1 MNTDMPVRPWFERL
15 LATCLAQK
23 LLVMLLAA
31 LLLLAGV
38 AYAPFGWKT
47 GMPLEPVAVDAIPN
61 LGENQQI
68 VFTDWPGR
76 SPQDVQDQLTY
87 PLSVALMGVP
97 GVKDVRSVSMFGF
110 SSIAVIFDDNTEF
123 YWSRT
128 RLLEKLASLAP
139 GTLPDGVQPTL
150 GPDAT
155 ALGQVYLYT
164 LEGRDPTGRTTGG
177 WDLDELRTVQDWYL
191 STGLLAAEGISEV
204 ASIGGYVREYQVEVN
219 PDLLRIFQVSLADV
233 SDAVMASNLDV
244 SAGSREINGAEYLI
258 RGVGYIKTLAD
269 IEQAVVRLAADNTP
283 IRVSDVARVQLGPAA
298 RRGALDVNGA
308 EAVGGVVTVR
318 EGYNPRR
325 AIENV
330 KRRLD
335 EVSRGLPAK
344 AVIDWQQV
352 SASEV
357 ASFAALQQLP
367 AWQGRDS
374 ASQQAWLNYLRTTPG
389 DAWPAWLTLSQL
401 TVVPFYDRSEL
412 IDETLGTLQDA
423 LTQQLLVTIVVV
435 LALLLH
441 FRAALAVSLML
452 PLAVLLSFI
461 TMKWLAVDANIVA
474 LAGIA
479 IAIGTIV
486 DMGIIVSENLLRQR
500 QQEPDLSS
508 IALVK
513 KAGAEVGPAI
523 LTAISTTVISFLPV
537 FTMTG
542 AEGKLFG
549 PLAYTKTF
557 VLLAAALL
565 ALTVLPVI
573 LCLLFKWRRS
583 ELSSHWQR
591 WLSSSRRWWLL
602 LALIIIFVWSGYSLL
617 GWATLFYGLVL
628 LAHSHLGHR
637 LWSHLQHQQPALAQ
651 RILRL
656 RQRLAHLRTPW
667 LWSLGH
673 KLLILAVL
681 VAAVSILSQVWL
693 PLGPMAGQFANWSFV
708 SLLLLLV
715 LGGFLLFLWSYP
727 FLLALFLRVK
737 VLFLCLPLLIIGYG
751 TTVWL
756 GAQQTLGWVPALY
769 AGLGGDANHIRHS
782 ESWVHLTHR
791 YPGLGREFMPAL
803 DEGAFLLMP
812 SLMPHASIGEALAI
826 LQQQDAAIAAIP
838 EVRSVVGKIGRAET
852 ALDPAPLG
860 MIETLIQYHS
870 EFKTDERGRRRYF
883 KVDSQSGDFI
893 RDTNGE
899 LIEDAKGRPYRQW
912 REHIQSPDDI
922 WQEIVRAAQ
931 VPGVTSAPKLQP
943 IETRLL
949 MLQTGMRAAMGVKL
963 SAPDL
968 ETLDGLAVE
977 LEQLLR
983 QAPGVQ
989 SASVSAER
997 VVGQPY
1003 LEVVPDR
1010 AAIARYGL
1018 SMQQVQQNLAAAVG
1032 GMEAGRTVEGR
1043 ERYGIT
1049 VRYMRE
1055 RRDSLEQL
1063 SEILIDTP
1071 AGYPVPLTQLAEI
1084 RYQRGPQMIRAEN
1097 TFLTAY
1103 VTFGGL
1109 SGWAEVDVV
1118 DAVAGYLQQAIASG
1132 DWQLPAGASYSFA
1145 GSFEHQQRASNTLQ
1159 WVIPLSLVLIFM
1171 LLYLQFQQ
1179 VTTALMI
1186 FSSIAV
1192 AWAGGFIAL
1201 DLFAQPWFLNI
1212 DWFETNMRQLFQ
1224 LQSYHLSIAVWV
1236 GFLALF
1242 GIAVDDGVVM
1252 ATYLKQQFATLKPAS
1267 RSEVRELVM
1276 QAALKRIRPCLM
1288 TSATTIL
1295 ALLPVL
1301 SSTGRGADLMIPMA
1315 IPTLGGMLFVLL
1327 SVFMVP
1333 VLYAAREEW
1342 RLRD

>member
-1 MNTDMPVRPWFERL
+1 MHTDTGSVGRSPWFDRL
-15 LATCLAQK
+15 MQSCLQQK
-23 LLVMLLAA
+23 LLVLLMAG
-31 LLLLAGV
+31 LLLVAGV
-38 AYAPFGWKT
+38 AFAPFGWKT

-76 SPQDVQDQLTY
+76 SPQDVEDQISY

-97 GVKDVRSVSMFGF
+97 GVKDVRSLSMFGF
-110 SSIAVIFDDNTEF
+110 SSIAVIFDDSVEF

-128 RLLEKLASLAP
+128 RLLEKLASLPPDA
-139 GTLPDGVQPTL
+139 LPDGVQPTL

-155 ALGQVYLYT
+155 ALGQVFLYT
-164 LEGRDPTGRTTGG
+164 LEGRDPAGNTTSG
-177 WDLDELRTVQDWYL
+177 WDLDELRSVQDWYL
-191 STGLLAAEGISEV
+191 RTGLLAAEGISEV
-204 ASIGGYVREYQVEVN
+204 ASIGGYQREYQVEVD
-219 PDLLRIFQVSLADV
+219 PDLLRMHRVTLSQVTS
-233 SDAVMASNLDV
+233 AVMAANLDV
-244 SAGSREINGAEYLI
+244 SAGSRELNGVEYLI
-258 RGVGYIKTLAD
+258 RGVGFVKQLSD
-269 IEQAVVRLAADNTP
+269 IEQAVVRLAPDNTP
-283 IRVSDVARVQLGPAA
+283 IRVADVARVQFGPAE

-318 EGYNPRR
+318 EGYNPRQ
-325 AIENV
+325 AIANV

-335 EVSRGLPAK
+335 EVQRGLPAK

-352 SASEV
+352 TAAEV
-357 ASFAALQQLP
+357 DAFARDWQLP
-367 AWQGRDS
+367 AWQGRDPTV
-374 ASQQAWLNYLRTTPG
+374 QDDWLGFLRAQPA
-389 DAWPAWLTLSQL
+389 DSWPSWLTLSQL
-401 TVVPFYDRSEL
+401 TVVPFYDRSGL

-423 LTQQLLVTIVVV
+423 LSQQLLVTVVVV

-452 PLAVLLSFI
+452 PMAVLLSFI
-461 TMKWLAVDANIVA
+461 AMKWLAVDANIVA

-500 QQEPDLSS
+500 QQQPDLTA
-508 IALVK
+508 IAAVRR
-513 KAGAEVGPAI
+513 AGHEVGPAI
-523 LTAISTTVISFLPV
+523 VTAISTTVISFLPV

-557 VLLAAALL
+557 VLLSAALL
-565 ALTVLPVI
+565 ALTVLPV
-573 LCLLFKWRRS
+573 LLALLFRWRKADAWQAWQQHL
-583 ELSSHWQR
+583 LSSA
-591 WLSSSRRWWLL
+591 RWWLL
-602 LALIIIFVWSGYSLL
+602 AAFVLLAIWFGSALLWLASLFYAAVLLWSGYRASVWKKLQPFPLCQSIERRLRAFGQRYSLPAALLWRL
-617 GWATLFYGLVL
+617 GHGLLVILVL
-628 LAHSHLGHR
+628 LA
-637 LWSHLQHQQPALAQ
+637 
-651 RILRL
+651 
-656 RQRLAHLRTPW
+656 
-667 LWSLGH
+667 
-673 KLLILAVL
+673 AVTL
-681 VAAVSILSQVWL
+681 LSQVWL
-693 PLGPMAGQFANWSFV
+693 PLGPLAGSLANWGFV
-708 SLLLLLV
+708 TMLLAGV
-715 LGGFLLFLWSYP
+715 LGFFMLFLWGYP
-727 FLLALFLRVK
+727 WLLATFLRLKWLFLALP
-737 VLFLCLPLLIIGYG
+737 VLVIGFG
-751 TTVWL
+751 LTVWL
-756 GAQQTLGWVPALY
+756 GAQQTLGWLP
-769 AGLGGDANHIRHS
+769 GHWQHS
-782 ESWVHLTHR
+782 ERWPSSLYHKLTHR

-812 SLMPHASIGEALAI
+812 SLMPHASIGEALAV

-870 EFKTDERGRRRYF
+870 EFKTDAAGRRLAFRY
-883 KVDSQSGDFI
+883 DNRAGDFV
-893 RDTNGE
+893 RDEQGE
-899 LIEDAKGRPYRQW
+899 LIEDPRGRPYRQW
-912 REHIQSPDDI
+912 REHILSPDDI

-931 VPGVTSAPKLQP
+931 LPGVTSAPKLQP

-968 ETLDGLAVE
+968 ATLDQLAVE

-989 SASVSAER
+989 AASVSAER
-997 VVGQPY
+997 IVGQPY
-1003 LEVVPDR
+1003 LEIHPDR
-1010 AAIARYGL
+1010 AAIARYGV
-1018 SMQQVQQNLAAAVG
+1018 SMQQVQQAIATAIG
-1032 GMEAGRTVEGR
+1032 GMEVGRTVEGR

-1049 VRYMRE
+1049 VRYQRE
-1055 RRDSLEQL
+1055 RRDSLEHL
-1063 SEILIDTP
+1063 AEVLIDT
-1071 AGYPVPLTQLAEI
+1071 ASGYPVPLTQLAEI
-1084 RYQRGPQMIRAEN
+1084 RYQRGPQMIRSEN

-1103 VTFGGL
+1103 VTFGSL

-1118 DAVAGYLQQAIASG
+1118 DEVAAYLNAAIARG

-1145 GSFEHQQRASNTLQ
+1145 GSFEHQQRASQTLQ

-1171 LLYLQFQQ
+1171 LLYLQFKR
-1179 VTTALMI
+1179 VSTALMI

-1192 AWAGGFIAL
+1192 AWSGGFIML

-1212 DWFETNMRQLFQ
+1212 DWFDTNLRSLFQ

-1252 ATYLKQQFATLKPAS
+1252 ATYLKQQFSAAKPQS
-1267 RSEVRELVM
+1267 RSEVRALVM
-1276 QAALKRIRPCLM
+1276 QAAQKRIRPCLM
-1288 TSATTIL
+1288 TSATTML

-1301 SSTGRGADLMIPMA
+1301 TATGRGADLMIPMA
-1315 IPTLGGMLFVLL
+1315 IPTLGGMFFVLL

-1333 VLYAAREEW
+1333 VLYAMVEERRLAR
-1342 RLRD
+1342 

>member
-1 MNTDMPVRPWFERL
+1 MSTESTQQPWFERL
-15 LATCLAQK
+15 LATCLSQK
-23 LLVMLLAA
+23 LVVLLLAS
-31 LLLLAGV
+31 LLVLAGV
-38 AYAPFGWKT
+38 AYAPFGWQT
-47 GMPLEPVAVDAIPN
+47 GSPLSPVAVDAIPN

-110 SSIAVIFDDNTEF
+110 SSVAVIFNDSTEF

-164 LEGRDPTGRTTGG
+164 LEGRDPAGRTTGG
-177 WDLDELRTVQDWYL
+177 WDLDELRTIQDWYL
-191 STGLLAAEGISEV
+191 STGLLTAEGISEV
-204 ASIGGYVREYQVEVN
+204 ASIGGFVREYQIEVD
-219 PDLLRIFQVSLADV
+219 PDLLRIYQVSLNDV
-233 SDAVMASNLDV
+233 GNAVMASNLDV

-258 RGVGYIKTLAD
+258 RGVGFVKTLSD
-269 IEQAVVRLAADNTP
+269 IEQAVVRLTPDNTP
-283 IRVSDVARVQLGPAA
+283 IRVSDVARVQVGPAA
-298 RRGALDVNGA
+298 RRGALDVSGA

-318 EGYNPRR
+318 EGYNPRQ
-325 AIENV
+325 AIANV
-330 KRRLD
+330 KQRLQ
-335 EVSRGLPAK
+335 EVSRGLPTK

-352 SASEV
+352 SAAEV
-357 ASFAALQQLP
+357 AAFAMQQQLP
-367 AWQGRDS
+367 VWQGRDEVTQ
-374 ASQQAWLNYLRTTPG
+374 AAWLAYLRATPNT
-389 DAWPAWLTLSQL
+389 AWPTWLTLSQL

-423 LTQQLLVTIVVV
+423 LSQQLLVTIVVV

-441 FRAALAVSLML
+441 LRAALAVSLML
-452 PLAVLLSFI
+452 PMAVLLTFI
-461 TMKWLAVDANIVA
+461 AMKWLNVDANIVA

-500 QQEPDLSS
+500 QLQPELNS

-557 VLLAAALL
+557 VLLSAALL
-565 ALTVLPVI
+565 ALTVLPVV

-583 ELSSHWQR
+583 ELASHWQR
-591 WLSSSRRWWLL
+591 LLLNSRRWWLL
-602 LALIIIFVWSGYSLL
+602 GALVSVALWSGYSLL
-617 GWATLFYGLVL
+617 WWATLFYALILGANSVNTAVL
-628 LAHSHLGHR
+628 WDRFQQRQPILAARLQSSLQRFAWCKPTSLWRLGH
-637 LWSHLQHQQPALAQ
+637 
-651 RILRL
+651 IV
-656 RQRLAHLRTPW
+656 
-667 LWSLGH
+667 
-673 KLLILAVL
+673 LIAVVL
-681 VAAVSILSQVWL
+681 ITAVSILSQVWL
-693 PLGPMAGQFANWSFV
+693 PLGPMAGQFANWRFV
-708 SLLLLLV
+708 TLLLLV
-715 LGGFLLFLWSYP
+715 VLGFFLLFLWCYP
-727 FLLALFLRVK
+727 WLLSIFLRAK

-751 TTVWL
+751 ATVWL
-756 GAQQTLGWVPALY
+756 GAQHTLGWVPTLY
-769 AGLGGDANHIRHS
+769 AKLGGDATHLKHS
-782 ESWVHLTHR
+782 DSWVHLTHR

-812 SLMPHASIGEALAI
+812 SLMPHASIGEALTI
-826 LQQQDAAIAAIP
+826 LQQQDVAIAAIP

-870 EFKTDERGRRRYF
+870 EFKVDERGRRRYF
-883 KVDSQSGDFI
+883 KFDNTKADFV
-893 RDTNGE
+893 RDAAGE
-899 LIEDAKGRPYRQW
+899 LVEDPRGRPYRQW
-912 REHIQSPDDI
+912 REHIHSPDDI
-922 WQEIVRAAQ
+922 WQEIFRAAQ

-968 ETLDGLAVE
+968 QTLDSLAVE

-1003 LEVVPDR
+1003 LEVIPDR

-1018 SMQQVQQNLAAAVG
+1018 SMQQVQLNLAAAVG
-1032 GMEAGRTVEGR
+1032 GMDAGRTVEGR
-1043 ERYGIT
+1043 ERYSIT

-1063 SEILIDTP
+1063 AEILIDTP
-1071 AGYPVPLTQLAEI
+1071 AGYPVPLSQLAEI

-1103 VTFGGL
+1103 VTFGGV
-1109 SGWAEVDVV
+1109 SGWAEVEVV
-1118 DAVAGYLQQAIASG
+1118 DAVASYLDQALANG

-1145 GSFEHQQRASNTLQ
+1145 GSFEHQKRATETLQ

-1171 LLYLQFQQ
+1171 LLFLQFRQ
-1179 VTTALMI
+1179 VSTALMI

-1192 AWAGGFIAL
+1192 AWAGGFVML
-1201 DLFAQPWFLNI
+1201 DLFAQSWFLDI
-1212 DWFETNMRQLFQ
+1212 DWFDTNLRQLFQ
-1224 LQSYHLSIAVWV
+1224 LQGYHLSIAVWV

-1252 ATYLKQQFATLKPAS
+1252 ATYLKQQFADVRPKNH
-1267 RSEVRELVM
+1267 SEVRALVM

-1301 SSTGRGADLMIPMA
+1301 SSNGRGADLMIPMA

-1342 RLRD
+1342 RLR